1 MANLEDLPIRDDLRG
16 LKPYGA
22 PQLEVPV
29 ALNVNENTHGIPE
42 PVALSIV
49 EHLAS
54 VVMQLNR
61 YPDREF
67 LELRE
72 ALARYLGGGLERSQ
86 IWAANGS
93 NEILQQFFMAFG
105 GPGRKALSFGP
116 TYSMYPIIA
125 RSTNTEYTEL
135 PRGEGYSLSPELVS
149 NAIQDNQPNITIL
162 CGPNNPTGTALALEV
177 IAAACESTSGMVL
190 IDEAYAEFSGAES
203 ATGLLENYPRL
214 VISRTMSKA
223 FAFAGARLGYLA
235 ASDAVVDAMRLVRL
249 PYHLSA
255 LTQAAAKAALEHSP
269 LMLENVDKIKV
280 QRDRIAAACKGWGL
294 EVFPSDANF
303 VLVAGFNDPE
313 RVFQALLDKG
323 VLVRNVGI
331 PHTLRITA
339 GTEQE
344 TTKLLAEL
352 ALVLD

>member
-49 EHLAS
+49 ENLAS

-67 LELRE
+67 VELRA
-72 ALARYLGGGLERSQ
+72 ALARYLGSGLESSQ
-86 IWAANGS
+86 VWAANGS

-105 GPGRKALSFGP
+105 GPGRKALSFEP

-125 RSTNTEYTEL
+125 RSTSTAYVEV
-135 PRGEGYSLSPELVS
+135 PREDDYQVSVELVTK
-149 NAIQDNQPNITIL
+149 ALETHKPDITIL
-162 CGPNNPTGTALALEV
+162 CAPNNPTGTGLSLDV
-177 IAAACESTSGMVL
+177 IAAACESTTGMVL
-190 IDEAYAEFSGAES
+190 VDEAYAEFSGADS
-203 ATGLLENYPRL
+203 TTSLLGSYPRL
-214 VISRTMSKA
+214 VVSRTMSKA

-255 LTQAAAKAALEHSP
+255 LTQAAAIAALEHSP

-280 QRDRIAAACKGWGL
+280 QRDRIGSACEGWGL
-294 EVFPSDANF
+294 KVHPSDANF

-313 RVFQALLDKG
+313 EVFQSLLDKG